1 MERNA
6 SISGNQLQAQTSLFL
21 FSLYESLVDVIQVD
35 NKSYSVTL
43 YWILNGNECWNEAQK
58 AVSIFALLVP

>member
-43 YWILNGNECWNEAQK
+43 Y
-58 AVSIFALLVP
+58 